1 MAKALSVDLRRRVV
15 DAIEHGLSCRQVG
28 GTVWGERIKHEP
40 LA

>member
-15 DAIEHGLSCRQVG
+15 NAITRSLVPPG
-28 GTVWGERIKHEP
+28 GAEIWGERVERDL